1 MLVVFA
7 NTPLNNGRNA
17 STGNLQTLYR
27 NAIRSEGNKSNG
39 MGHAARL
46 GVYTLTVRLPSSN
59 MDDRR
64 RENLGEI
71 MARCLHNASV
81 CARTGDTEKEG
92 VWKLLAETVERQIEE
107 IDGRQAF
114 SGWGGNGGGA
124 LGVELV
130 GNLMKYY
137 ESLGDCQMLATM
149 ACVLSGGR
157 RSALRREKSKASD
170 ESRPYLLPLDQD
182 EKYDSYIRK
191 YADLLYEWGLLT
203 RRAEVTKHLVRVP
216 VEDGVSP
223 TSSSSTDKP
232 RNAPAVF
239 PMASTEGRQPGIAIA
254 FQCFRCGNDTDLNSN
269 VCRNCHDFAFRC
281 SICDIA
287 VRGLLTVC
295 DKCNHGGHMSHMIMW
310 FSEHVECPTGC
321 GCTCILSTRKSSE
334 GDEANS
340 TLMKIENDP
349 VI

>member
-1 MLVVFA
+1 M
-7 NTPLNNGRNA
+7 RNLENQY
-17 STGNLQTLYR
+17 G
-27 NAIRSEGNKSNG
+27 NAIQSKGRDANG

-46 GVYTLTVRLPSSN
+46 GVYTLTVRLPSSSI
-59 MDDRR
+59 DDNR
-64 RENLGEI
+64 RENLGDI
-71 MARCLHNASV
+71 KARCLHNASV
-81 CARTGDTEKEG
+81 CAKTGDTEKEG
-92 VWKLLAETVERQIEE
+92 VWKLLAETVERQLEE

-137 ESLGDCQMLATM
+137 EALGDCQMLATM

-157 RSALRREKSKASD
+157 RSALRREKSKVSD

-216 VEDGVSP
+216 EEDGVSP
-223 TSSSSTDKP
+223 TSSSSPEKQRTIP
-232 RNAPAVF
+232 PVYPLAA
-239 PMASTEGRQPGIAIA
+239 AEGRQPGIAIV

-269 VCRNCHDFAFRC
+269 VCRSCHDFAFRC
-281 SICDIA
+281 SICDMA
-287 VRGLLTVC
+287 VRGLFTVC
-295 DKCNHGGHMSHMIMW
+295 DKCNHGGHMSHMSLW
-310 FSEHVECPTGC
+310 FSQHVECPTGC
-321 GCTCILSTRKSSE
+321 GCTCILSPRKSSE
-334 GDEANS
+334 GDEATS
-340 TLMKIENDP
+340 APVEIENDTLL
-349 VI
+349 